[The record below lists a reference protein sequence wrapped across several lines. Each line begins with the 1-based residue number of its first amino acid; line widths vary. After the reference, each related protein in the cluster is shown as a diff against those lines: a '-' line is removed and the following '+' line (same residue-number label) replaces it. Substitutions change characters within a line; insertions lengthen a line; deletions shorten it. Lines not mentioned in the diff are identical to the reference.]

1 MRNDQIDR
9 ISNKLRAMS
18 VAGGC
23 TETEAGVAASLLVKL
38 LAEATASPVADDPW
52 LTVEDLAQWLGL
64 SQPTIFKN
72 VASGWLPPPAYPAPK
87 APRWRLSWIIDALE
101 AKRALPRNAMAERRQ
116 AKLARLRSKDSAIPE
131 HKRWDAVSA
140 DAPSMPAQR
149 QQDGPAL
156 HVQRR
161 RRNARVRA
169 CAGGEASQSDKGA
182 PAVLETPVSTPHHV
196 KKERRTSRAVVV
208 A

>member
-9 ISNKLRAMS
+9 ISNKLRAIS
-18 VAGGC
+18 VTSGC
-23 TETEAGVAASLLVKL
+23 TETEARVAASLLAKL
-38 LAEATASPVADDPW
+38 LADATASPVADDPW
-52 LTVEDLAQWLGL
+52 LTVEGLAEWLGL

-87 APRWRLSWIIDALE
+87 APRWRLSWIIDSLE

-116 AKLARLRSKDSAIPE
+116 AKLARLRSKESAVAE
-131 HKRWDAVSA
+131 HKRRDGVSP

-149 QQDGPAL
+149 RQDGPAL

-161 RRNARVRA
+161 RRRMRA
-169 CAGGEASQSDKGA
+169 CGGEASRSDKGA
-182 PAVLETPVSTPHHV
+182 PTVLETPVSTTPDHV
-196 KKERRTSRAVVV
+196 KEERRTSRAVVV